1 LIEAIRAIDYGQVYS
16 EYISEYGVQ

>member
-16 EYISEYGVQ
+16 EYITEYGVQ